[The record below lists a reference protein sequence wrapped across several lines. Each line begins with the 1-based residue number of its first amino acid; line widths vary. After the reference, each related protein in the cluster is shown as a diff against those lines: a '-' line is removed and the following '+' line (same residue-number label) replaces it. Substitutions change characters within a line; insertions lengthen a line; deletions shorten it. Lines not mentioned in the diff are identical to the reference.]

1 MKRILLFFI
10 LTITSLI
17 AYAQLNENIN
27 RHIII
32 AVDEYPLS
40 TYSAVST
47 SKIVSVIK
55 SELEELSL
63 GESDYFSCVKF
74 GIGTQDSSLDNY
86 AQAVGNFTWK
96 SKSEF
101 ESEIDSLVK
110 DVRKYHNHRGGT
122 FSMLT
127 GAKFY
132 SLNALYPF
140 SGENSANRTY
150 MLMITDNQYNGNGDM
165 NSEFNHF
172 KGLDSNF
179 NKNLKREDFLDK
191 CISISEQY
199 RFDYISEKVIETGW
213 APYKA
218 ILFEIVPS
226 SSFSLNSAVNFP
238 ANLGLKR
245 VKGGYKL
252 DFEYDLVDEGY
263 TLKKLKVDI
272 IKNDNT
278 VESVEY
284 YSNNERVEIGVKS
297 TEISGDSIQV
307 EIRGWLQKNDEIY
320 NSVVMNPYD
329 DKHFSRL
336 TYRQKLPKSGETKI
350 LNIIPLSDMFWW
362 FFTEDLEKAVIVWD
376 VIIILIII
384 AMVIVIG
391 FLIFK
396 KITKYVPDNDSIKIN
411 NI

>member
-1 MKRILLFFI
+1 MV
-10 LTITSLI
+10 
-17 AYAQLNENIN
+17 AHAQLNENIN

-40 TYSAVST
+40 TYNAVNT
-47 SKIVSVIK
+47 SKIVNAIK
-55 SELEELSL
+55 SELDELQL
-63 GESDYFSCVKF
+63 DESDYFSCVKF

-86 AQAVGNFTWK
+86 ARPVDNFTWK

-101 ESEIDSLVK
+101 ELEIDSLV
-110 DVRKYHNHRGGT
+110 DDARKYHNHYGET

-140 SGENSANRTY
+140 SDENSANRTY

-165 NSEFNHF
+165 NSEFSHF
-172 KGLDSNF
+172 RGLDFDF
-179 NKNLKREDFLDK
+179 NTNLKREDFINK
-191 CISISEQY
+191 CIKISEHY

-252 DFEYDLVDEGY
+252 DFRYELIDKDY
-263 TLKKLKVDI
+263 TLKNLRVKIIKKDNTSKLK
-272 IKNDNT
+272 
-278 VESVEY
+278 EY
-284 YSNNERVEIGVKS
+284 KSNNGRVEIEVKS
-297 TEISGDSIQV
+297 SEISGDSIQV

-350 LNIIPLSDMFWW
+350 LNIIPLSDAFWW
-362 FFTEDLEKAVIVWD
+362 FFTDDLEKAVIVWD

-384 AMVIVIG
+384 AVVIVIG

-411 NI
+411 NM